1 MSIRTHYDNLQ
12 VSRNAS
18 DTVIR
23 AAYKS
28 LVQKY
33 HPDKNPES
41 REEAE
46 RITRIINEA
55 FEVLS
60 NPKLKKE
67 HDVRIAANENI
78 AEPPDRNVSQE
89 PQQEVAQRRTQDPD
103 LRKCSVDYSK
113 FIRSLLL
120 YFGVVLIVVGI
131 IKIIGF

>member
-1 MSIRTHYDNLQ
+1 

-55 FEVLS
+55 FDVLS
-60 NPKLKKE
+60 NPKLKAE
-67 HDVRIAANENI
+67 HDVWIAANENI
-78 AEPPDRNVSQE
+78 AGPPDRNVTEE
-89 PQQEVAQRRTQDPD
+89 PQQEVARRQTKDPD
-103 LRKCSVDYSK
+103 LRNFPVDNAK
-113 FIRSLLL
+113 LIRSLLL
-120 YFGVVLIVVGI
+120 YLGVAGIVVGI
-131 IKIIGF
+131 MKAMGF